1 MKMKTSLA
9 PLHRIFFLVIFVALA
24 TCRVYGQINRA
35 NLNGTVTDPSG
46 ASIPN
51 AKVEAIAPDTGLK
64 RDSTTGSSGVY
75 SISSLPTGTYDL
87 TVSANGFKTLQE
99 KGIELAVGQ
108 TRTVNVQLEVGAPT
122 TTVEVRASA
131 QALDSNNAEISTVI
145 QSRQV
150 EDIPLNGRDWSTLM
164 TLAPGA
170 VNLGPQFSGPGQREI
185 RFVGRGIDDS
195 NYTYDGLDATGVQ
208 EQSQKAGV
216 RLGISLESIAE
227 FRVSSSVYTADQGGS
242 AGAVVSIVS
251 KTGTN
256 TLHGTAFDFLRN
268 NVFDARGPFDI
279 SVPPFRLNQFGA
291 DFGGPIKKDRTFFYM
306 DYEAIRQRLDTT
318 VIGFVPNATFRESV
332 TNPVLTPFL
341 VQWPTTGTMVPIDD
355 MTNEWI
361 SPQSE
366 PVREDSG
373 MFRLDHTFT
382 DRTSI
387 FARVNID
394 DANSTS
400 PLDTLGG
407 IDNPLIR
414 PSNYVVQ
421 LTHTFSP
428 TIINELRGGIN
439 RSALHHYMNGTC
451 PTNAANGLAGTI
463 CADVSGP
470 FDTPSDSQ
478 LDEEV
483 GTTIDAY
490 DDLTIVRGRHTIKMG
505 IGVERHRL
513 NNSDETIGNGDLSY
527 DSTDDFLNNVVDSYS
542 YVGPLTLGG
551 ERRTYIMP
559 YAQDTFKIRPN
570 LTLNYGLRWEHY
582 TVLRE
587 AFGRQAVV
595 KLSCGGFCPK
605 GTLLYSPYYLDFA
618 PRLGL
623 AWAPG
628 GAAGKT
634 VIRAGFGMYF
644 SPNQMDDF
652 TDGHESTDQRFSVS
666 SADVPNLAW
675 PIFQSLLPAPLY
687 SPKAWDPN
695 RKDGY
700 VENWDLTIE
709 RMLPGNFIGQIAYD
723 GSEGHRLFGKLQAN
737 VINPLTGE
745 RPIPTF
751 GQYGYKNNL
760 GNSNFHSLQVS
771 LKRYMTGG
779 WLWETQYMW
788 SHGLADEGFGAGD
801 TTNIENVSCIRC
813 DYSSSDIDIRQSLSI
828 NSVYELPFGRG
839 KHFLSNGGA
848 AAKVLGGWQLSG
860 IVSAMSGRPID
871 IEIDR
876 SASDMPDGNKRAQRP
891 DLLPGQPLYGTPK
904 NINNWFNET
913 FLTDGTPVS
922 PFVTPATDT
931 WGNLGRNIARGPGYY
946 EIDTAL
952 QREIP
957 LTERMKLKFRAEA
970 FNLLNHPIYGD
981 PDSDVS
987 DGPGEFGV
995 ITSEL
1000 NTGATGLGTSRR
1012 LQFMLRLEF

>member
-1 MKMKTSLA
+1 MQQQCVRRTWVILLA
-9 PLHRIFFLVIFVALA
+9 LLGANLFVGVAF
-24 TCRVYGQINRA
+24 GQINRA

-51 AKVEAIAPDTGLK
+51 AGVEVVAPDTGFK
-64 RDSTTGSSGVY
+64 RQTTTGNSGVY
-75 SISSLPTGTYDL
+75 SVSSLPTGTYDL
-87 TVSANGFKTLQE
+87 TISGSGFKTFQE
-99 KGIELAVGQ
+99 KGIELSVGQ
-108 TRTVNVQLEVGAPT
+108 TRTVNAQLEVGAPT
-122 TTVEVRASA
+122 TRVEVQASA

-150 EDIPLNGRDWSTLM
+150 EDIPLNGRDWSLLM
-164 TLAPGA
+164 TLSPGA
-170 VNLGPQFSGPGQREI
+170 VNLGAGGQRDL

-195 NYTYDGLDATGVQ
+195 NYTYDGVDATGVQ
-208 EQSQKAGV
+208 EQSQKVGV
-216 RLGISLESIAE
+216 RLAISLESIAE

-242 AGAVVSIVS
+242 AGAIVSIVS

-256 TLHGTAFDFLRN
+256 AFHGSAFDFLRN
-268 NVFDARGPFDI
+268 NVFDARSPFDVNI
-279 SVPPFRLNQFGA
+279 PPFRLNQFGA
-291 DFGGPIKKDRTFFYM
+291 GIGGPIQKDRTFFYA
-306 DYEAIRQRLDTT
+306 DYEGIRQRLDTT
-318 VIGFVPNATFRESV
+318 VIGFVPNAAFRQSV
-332 TNPVLTPFL
+332 TNPVLQPFL
-341 VQWPTTGTMVPIDD
+341 NQWPVGTVAVDS
-355 MTNEWI
+355 MTNERI

-366 PVREDSG
+366 NTREDSG

-387 FARVNID
+387 FARLNID

-400 PLDTLGG
+400 PLDTLNGV
-407 IDNPLIR
+407 DNPLIR

-421 LTHTFSP
+421 VTHTFSP

-439 RSALHHYMNGTC
+439 RSALHHYQNGTC
-451 PTNAANGLAGTI
+451 PLSMSANGLAGTI
-463 CADVSGP
+463 CAQVSGP

-483 GTTIDAY
+483 GTTLDVY
-490 DDLTIVRGRHTIKMG
+490 DDLSIVRGRHTIKMG

-513 NNSDETIGNGDLSY
+513 NNSDEIIGNGDLSY

-559 YAQDTFKIRPN
+559 YVQDTFKVRPN

-582 TVLRE
+582 TVLKE

-595 KLSCGGFCPK
+595 KVSCGGFCPK

-628 GAAGKT
+628 GNGGKT
-634 VIRAGFGMYF
+634 VIRAGFGLYF

-652 TDGHESTDQRFSVS
+652 TDGHESTDQRFAVS
-666 SADVPNLAW
+666 SADVSNLAW
-675 PIFQSLLPAPLY
+675 PILPSLLPAPLY
-687 SPKAWDPN
+687 SPKTWQAD

-700 VENWDLTIE
+700 FENWDFTVE

-723 GSEGHRLFGKLQAN
+723 GSEGHRLFGKLNAN
-737 VINPLTGE
+737 VINPLTGL

-760 GNSNFHSLQVS
+760 GNSNFHSLQVA
-771 LKRYMTGG
+771 LKRHMANG
-779 WLWETQYMW
+779 WLWGAQYMW

-839 KHFLSNGGA
+839 KHFLNNSGVAG
-848 AAKVLGGWQLSG
+848 KVLGGWQLSG
-860 IVSAMSGRPID
+860 IASAMSGRPID

-876 SASDMPDGNKRAQRP
+876 KASALPDGNKKAQRP
-891 DLLPGQPLYGTPK
+891 NFVPGQSLYAAGK
-904 NINNWFNET
+904 NLNNWFNPAA
-913 FLTDGTPVS
+913 FA
-922 PFVTPATDT
+922 TPAKLT
-931 WGNLGRNIARGPGYY
+931 WGDLGRNIGRGPGYY

-952 QREIP
+952 QKQIP
-957 LTERMKLKFRAEA
+957 LTERLKLQFRAEA
-970 FNLLNHPIYGD
+970 FNLLNRPIYGD

-995 ITSEL
+995 ITTQL
-1000 NTGATGLGTSRR
+1000 NSGATGIGTSRR
-1012 LQFMLRLEF
+1012 IQFMLRLEF

>member
-1 MKMKTSLA
+1 MDKCRTSSLPA
-9 PLHRIFFLVIFVALA
+9 LLISLLLLFASPLFA
-24 TCRVYGQINRA
+24 QINRA

-51 AKVEAIAPDTGLK
+51 AQVEILAPDTGFK
-64 RDSTTGSSGVY
+64 RQTTTGTSGVY
-75 SISSLPTGTYDL
+75 SISSVPTGVYDL
-87 TVSANGFKTLQE
+87 TVTATGFKTLQE
-99 KGIELAVGQ
+99 KAIQLSVGQ
-108 TRTVNVQLEVGAPT
+108 TRTVNTQLEVGSPT

-145 QSRQV
+145 RTGQV
-150 EDIPLNGRDWSTLM
+150 ENIPLNGRDWSLLM

-170 VNLGPQFSGPGQREI
+170 VNLGAGGQRDL

-195 NYTYDGLDATGVQ
+195 NYTYDGVDATGVQ
-208 EQSQKAGV
+208 EQSQKVGV
-216 RLGISLESIAE
+216 RLAISLESIAE

-242 AGAVVSIVS
+242 AGAIVSIVS

-256 TLHGTAFDFLRN
+256 AFHGSAFDFLRN
-268 NVFDARGPFDI
+268 NVFDARGPFDTSI
-279 SVPPFRLNQFGA
+279 PPFRMNQFGA
-291 DFGGPIKKDRTFFYM
+291 SFGGPIKKDRTFFYM
-306 DYEAIRQRLDTT
+306 DYEAVRQRLDST

-341 VQWPTTGTMVPIDD
+341 AQWPSTGSQTPTGDGI
-355 MTNEWI
+355 TNEWI
-361 SPQSE
+361 TPQSDNI
-366 PVREDSG
+366 REDSG
-373 MFRLDHTFT
+373 MFRLDHIFN

-387 FARVNID
+387 FARLNID
-394 DANSTS
+394 DADSTA

-407 IDNPLIR
+407 LDNPLIR

-439 RSALHHYMNGTC
+439 RSALHHYQNGTC
-451 PTNAANGLAGTI
+451 PLSAAGNGLPGTI

-478 LDEEV
+478 LDTEV
-483 GTTIDAY
+483 GTTLDVY
-490 DDLTIVRGRHTIKMG
+490 DDLSIVRGRHTIKMG

-513 NNSDETIGNGDLSY
+513 NNSDESIANGDLSY

-559 YAQDTFKIRPN
+559 YVQDTFKVRPN

-582 TVLRE
+582 TVLKE

-595 KLSCGGFCPK
+595 KVSCGGFCPM
-605 GTLLYSPYYLDFA
+605 GTPLYSPYYMDFA

-628 GAAGKT
+628 GNAGKT

-644 SPNQMDDF
+644 SPDQMDDF

-700 VENWDLTIE
+700 FENWDFTVE
-709 RMLPGNFIGQIAYD
+709 RILPGNFIGQIAYD

-737 VINPLTGE
+737 VINPETGE

-771 LKRYMTGG
+771 LQRHLTSG
-779 WLWETQYMW
+779 WLWGTQYMW

-813 DYSSSDIDIRQSLSI
+813 DYSSSDIDIRQSLSV

-839 KHFLSNGGA
+839 KRFLSNGGA
-848 AAKVLGGWQLSG
+848 AGRVLGGWQLSG
-860 IVSAMSGRPID
+860 IASAMSGRPID

-876 SASDMPDGNKRAQRP
+876 SAKDVLDGNKKSQRP
-891 DLLPGQPLYGTPK
+891 DFVPGQSLYSAPRT
-904 NINNWFNET
+904 INNWFNPNA
-913 FLTDGTPVS
+913 FA
-922 PFVTPATDT
+922 TPAVDT
-931 WGNLGRNIARGPGYY
+931 WGNLGRNIGRGPGYF

-952 QREIP
+952 EKKTN
-957 LTERMKLKFRAEA
+957 LNERLALDFRVEA

-1000 NTGATGLGTSRR
+1000 NTGATGIGSSRR

>member
-1 MKMKTSLA
+1 VPGA
-9 PLHRIFFLVIFVALA
+9 QA
-24 TCRVYGQINRA
+24 QINRA

-46 ASIPN
+46 GSIPN
-51 AKVEAIAPDTGLK
+51 AKVEVVAPDTGFK
-64 RDSTTGSSGVY
+64 RQTTTGSSGVY

-87 TVSANGFKTLQE
+87 TVSGNGFRTFQE
-99 KGIELAVGQ
+99 KGIELSVGQ
-108 TRTVNVQLEVGAPT
+108 TRTVNVQLAVGAPT

-131 QALDSNNAEISTVI
+131 QALESNNAEISTVI
-145 QSRQV
+145 RTGQV
-150 EDIPLNGRDWSTLM
+150 ENIPLDGRDWSLLM

-170 VNLGPQFSGPGQREI
+170 VNLGAGGQRDL

-208 EQSQKAGV
+208 EQSQKVGV
-216 RLGISLESIAE
+216 RLAISLESIAE

-242 AGAVVSIVS
+242 AGAIVSIVS

-256 TLHGTAFDFLRN
+256 AFHGSAFDFLRN
-268 NVFDARGPFDI
+268 DVFDARSPFDTNI
-279 SVPPFRLNQFGA
+279 PPFRLNQFGGSV
-291 DFGGPIKKDRTFFYM
+291 GGPIKKDRTFFFA
-306 DYEAIRQRLDTT
+306 DYEGLRQRLDTT
-318 VIGFVPNATFRESV
+318 VIGFVPNAAFRESV
-332 TNPVLTPFL
+332 TNPALTPFL
-341 VQWPTTGTMVPIDD
+341 AQWPVGQVAVDSI
-355 MTNEWI
+355 TNEWI
-361 SPQSE
+361 APQSDNN
-366 PVREDSG
+366 REDGG

-382 DRTSI
+382 DKTSI
-387 FARVNID
+387 FARLNID
-394 DANSTS
+394 DANSTA

-407 IDNPLIR
+407 VDNPLIR

-421 LTHTFSP
+421 VTHTFSP
-428 TIINELRGGIN
+428 SIINELRGGIN
-439 RSALHHYMNGTC
+439 RSALHHYQNGTC
-451 PTNAANGLAGTI
+451 PLSMAANGLAGTI

-470 FDTPSDSQ
+470 FDSPSDSQ

-490 DDLTIVRGRHTIKMG
+490 DDLSIVRGRHTIKMG

-513 NNSDETIGNGDLSY
+513 NNSDESIGNGDLSY
-527 DSTDDFLNNVVDSYS
+527 DSTDNFLNNVVDSYS

-559 YAQDTFKIRPN
+559 YVQDTFKIRPN

-582 TVLRE
+582 TVLKE

-595 KLSCGGFCPK
+595 KLSCGGFCPM
-605 GTLLYSPYYLDFA
+605 GTPMYSPYYMDFA

-628 GAAGKT
+628 GDAGKT

-652 TDGHESTDQRFSVS
+652 TDGHESTDQRFAVS
-666 SADVPNLAW
+666 SADVSNLAW
-675 PIFQSLLPAPLY
+675 PVLPSLLPAPLY

-700 VENWDLTIE
+700 FENWDFTVE

-737 VINPLTGE
+737 VIDPLTGL

-760 GNSNFHSLQVS
+760 GNSNFHSLQVA
-771 LKRYMTGG
+771 LKRHMANG
-779 WLWETQYMW
+779 WLWGTQYMW
-788 SHGLADEGFGAGD
+788 SHGMADEGFGAGD

-813 DYSSSDIDIRQSLSI
+813 DYSSTDIDIRQSLSI
-828 NSVYELPFGRG
+828 NSVYELPVGRG
-839 KHFLSNGGA
+839 KHFLNNDSA

-860 IVSAMSGRPID
+860 IMSAMSGRPID

-876 SASDMPDGNKRAQRP
+876 SASAMPDGNKKAQRP
-891 DLLPGQPLYGTPK
+891 DFVPGQSLYAAGK
-904 NINNWFNET
+904 SINNWFNPAA
-913 FLTDGTPVS
+913 FA
-922 PFVTPATDT
+922 TPAKDT
-931 WGNLGRNIARGPGYY
+931 WGDLGRNIGRGPGYY

-952 QREIP
+952 QKDIP
-957 LTERMKLKFRAEA
+957 LTEQLKLEFRAEA
-970 FNLLNHPIYGD
+970 FNLLNRPIYGD

-995 ITSEL
+995 ITTQL
-1000 NTGATGLGTSRR
+1000 NSGATGIGSSRR

>member
-1 MKMKTSLA
+1 MKFKWPWVVLL
-9 PLHRIFFLVIFVALA
+9 PLFGATLFVGVAFS
-24 TCRVYGQINRA
+24 QIDRA

-51 AKVEAIAPDTGLK
+51 AKVEVVAPDTGFK
-64 RDSTTGSSGVY
+64 RQTTTGNSGVY
-75 SISSLPTGTYDL
+75 SLSSLPTEMYDL
-87 TVSANGFKTLQE
+87 TVSGNGFKTFAMN
-99 KGIELAVGQ
+99 GIQLSVGQ
-108 TRTVNVQLEVGAPT
+108 TRTINVQLRVGAPT
-122 TTVEVRASA
+122 TKVEVRAEA
-131 QALDSNNAEISTVI
+131 TALDSNDAEISTVI
-145 QSRQV
+145 RTGQV
-150 EDIPLNGRDWSTLM
+150 EDIPLNGRDWSLLM

-170 VNLGPQFSGPGQREI
+170 VNLGAGGQRDL

-208 EQSQKAGV
+208 EQSQKVGV
-216 RLGISLESIAE
+216 RLAISLESIAE

-242 AGAVVSIVS
+242 AGAIVSIVS

-256 TLHGTAFDFLRN
+256 AFHGSAFDFLRN
-268 NVFDARGPFDI
+268 NVFDARSPFDI
-279 SVPPFRLNQFGA
+279 NIPPFRLNQFGA
-291 DFGGPIKKDRTFFYM
+291 SFGGPIKKDRTFFYM
-306 DYEAIRQRLDTT
+306 DYEGIRQRLDTT
-318 VIGFVPNATFRESV
+318 VIGFVPNAAFRASV
-332 TNPVLTPFL
+332 TNPVIIPFL
-341 VQWPTTGTMVPIDD
+341 AQWPSTGLLIPVGDGI
-355 MTNEWI
+355 TNEWVQ
-361 SPQSE
+361 PQSE
-366 PVREDSG
+366 NTREDSG

-387 FARVNID
+387 FLRLNID

-439 RSALHHYMNGTC
+439 RSALHHYQNGTC
-451 PTNAANGLAGTI
+451 PQSTANGLAGTI

-470 FDTPSDSQ
+470 FDSPSDSQ

-490 DDLTIVRGRHTIKMG
+490 DDLSIVRGRHTIKMG

-513 NNSDETIGNGDLSY
+513 NNSDEIIGNGDLSY

-559 YAQDTFKIRPN
+559 YIQDTFKIRPN

-582 TVLRE
+582 TVLKE

-595 KLSCGGFCPK
+595 KVSCGGFCPQ
-605 GTLLYSPYYLDFA
+605 GTPLYSPYYKDFA

-628 GAAGKT
+628 GNAGKT

-644 SPNQMDDF
+644 SPDQMDDF
-652 TDGHESTDQRFSVS
+652 TDGHESTDQRFAVS
-666 SADVPNLAW
+666 SADVSNLAW
-675 PIFQSLLPAPLY
+675 PILPSLLPAPLY

-700 VENWDLTIE
+700 FENWDFTVE
-709 RMLPGNFIGQIAYD
+709 RMLPGNFVGQIAYD

-737 VINPLTGE
+737 VINPATGE

-771 LKRYMTGG
+771 LQRHLTSG
-779 WLWETQYMW
+779 WLWGTQYMW

-801 TTNIENVSCIRC
+801 TTNIQNVSCIRC

-828 NSVYELPFGRG
+828 NSVYELPFGHG
-839 KHFLSNGGA
+839 KRFLNTPGA
-848 AAKVLGGWQLSG
+848 AAQVLGGWRLSG
-860 IVSAMSGRPID
+860 IASAMSGRPID

-876 SASDMPDGNKRAQRP
+876 KASAMPDGNKKAQRP
-891 DLLPGQPLYGTPK
+891 DLVAGQSLYPANK
-904 NINNWFNET
+904 NINNWFNLDA
-913 FLTDGTPVS
+913 FA
-922 PFVTPATDT
+922 TPAKNT
-931 WGNLGRNIARGPGYY
+931 WGDLGRNIGRGPGYY

-952 QREIP
+952 QRDMP
-957 LTERMKLKFRAEA
+957 LTERLKLEFRAEA

-987 DGPGEFGV
+987 DGAGEFGV
-995 ITSEL
+995 ITTQL
-1000 NTGATGLGTSRR
+1000 NSGATGIGSSRR

>member
-1 MKMKTSLA
+1 MTWVVLLA
-9 PLHRIFFLVIFVALA
+9 LFGTTLFVGVAF
-24 TCRVYGQINRA
+24 GQIDRA

-51 AKVEAIAPDTGLK
+51 AKVEVVAPDTGFK
-64 RDSTTGSSGVY
+64 RETTTGSSGVY
-75 SISSLPTGTYDL
+75 SIGSLPNGTYDL
-87 TVSANGFKTLQE
+87 TVSARDFRTSATT
-99 KGIELAVGQ
+99 GIQLSVGQ
-108 TRTVNVQLEVGAPT
+108 TRTVNVQLVVGAPT
-122 TTVEVRASA
+122 TKVEVRASA
-131 QALDSNNAEISTVI
+131 QAFDSNNAEISTVI
-145 QSRQV
+145 RTGQV
-150 EDIPLNGRDWSTLM
+150 EDIPLNGRDWSILM
-164 TLAPGA
+164 TLSPGA
-170 VNLGPQFSGPGQREI
+170 VNLGAGGQRDL

-195 NYTYDGLDATGVQ
+195 NYTYDGVDATGVQ
-208 EQSQKAGV
+208 EQSQKVGV
-216 RLGISLESIAE
+216 RLAISLESIAE

-242 AGAVVSIVS
+242 AGAIVSIVS

-256 TLHGTAFDFLRN
+256 TLHGGVFEFLRN
-268 NVFDARGPFDI
+268 NVLDARSPFDFPSI
-279 SVPPFRLNQFGA
+279 PPFRLNQFGGSI
-291 DFGGPIKKDRTFFYM
+291 GGPIQKDRTFFFA
-306 DYEAIRQRLDTT
+306 DYEGLRQRLDTT
-318 VIGFVPNATFRESV
+318 VIGFVPNAAYRASV
-332 TNPVLTPFL
+332 TNPVLQPFL
-341 VQWPTTGTMVPIDD
+341 AQWPNQGMLIPVGDG
-355 MTNEWI
+355 MTNEWVQ
-361 SPQSE
+361 PQSDN
-366 PVREDSG
+366 VREDSG

-387 FARVNID
+387 FARINID
-394 DANSTS
+394 DATTTA

-407 IDNPLIR
+407 LDNPLIR

-421 LTHTFSP
+421 LTHTFTP

-439 RSALHHYMNGTC
+439 RSAMHHYQNGTC
-451 PTNAANGLAGTI
+451 PQSTANGLPGTI

-478 LDEEV
+478 LDTEV

-513 NNSDETIGNGDLSY
+513 NNSDESIANGDLSY

-582 TVLRE
+582 TVLKE

-595 KLSCGGFCPK
+595 KVSCGGFCPP
-605 GTLLYSPYYLDFA
+605 GTPMYSPYYLDFG
-618 PRLGL
+618 PRLGV

-628 GAAGKT
+628 GASSKT

-652 TDGHESTDQRFSVS
+652 TDGHESTDQRFAVS
-666 SADVPNLAW
+666 SADVSNLAW
-675 PIFQSLLPAPLY
+675 PILPSLLPAPLY

-700 VENWDLTIE
+700 FENWDFTVE

-723 GSEGHRLFGKLQAN
+723 GSAGHRLFGKLQAN
-737 VINPLTGE
+737 VIDPLTGE

-771 LKRYMTGG
+771 LQRHLTSG
-779 WLWETQYMW
+779 WMWGTQYMW

-801 TTNIENVSCIRC
+801 TTSIENVSCIKC
-813 DYSSSDIDIRQSLSI
+813 DYSSSDIDIRQSLSV

-839 KHFLSNGGA
+839 KHFLNNGGVA
-848 AAKVLGGWQLSG
+848 GKVLGGWQLSG
-860 IVSAMSGRPID
+860 IASAMSGRPID

-876 SASDMPDGNKRAQRP
+876 KASAMPDGNKKAQRP
-891 DLLPGQPLYGTPK
+891 DLVPGMSLYPTGK
-904 NINNWFNET
+904 NINNWFNPAA
-913 FLTDGTPVS
+913 FA
-922 PFVTPATDT
+922 TPAKDT
-931 WGNLGRNIARGPGYY
+931 WGNLGRNIGRGPGYY

-952 QREIP
+952 QRDIP
-957 LTERMKLKFRAEA
+957 LTEQLKLEFRAEA

-995 ITSEL
+995 ITTQL
-1000 NTGATGLGTSRR
+1000 NTGATGIGSSRR